1 MADGV
6 KLIPTSVT
14 EAKMISIVERSVEKG
29 VAKSLEK
36 ITARLDEIQALL
48 TPKVGRPKKE
58 TE

>member
-1 MADGV
+1 MAEV

-29 VAKSLEK
+29 VAKSLDK
-36 ITARLDEIQALL
+36 ILARLDEIHALL